1 MRQKQKTS
9 GWKKWRKLFN
19 DIHLWL
25 GIASGLVLFIVCL
38 SGTIYT
44 FRDEVEELFEPSKY
58 YVETK
63 GNDPLSPDALV
74 QKAEEASG
82 GKASALTIPQNDS
95 KAYQVTIKKSAED
108 RRGTGYFIDQ
118 YSGNILGSQESAV
131 SSFFVTVMR
140 LHRWLL
146 IEGDV
151 GKIIVGASTIIFVF
165 LTLTGIVIWFPVK
178 LKNWK
183 QGLKVK
189 TNANWKRVNHDLH
202 NTLGFYSFLLL
213 LIMGLTGLCWSFGW
227 YRDGLSKVM
236 GAEVFGGR
244 KEKPMKS
251 TPPSNTAETVPPLS
265 ISHYLAVAEELLPYE
280 GDYRISLP
288 NSPESAVVINKNKT
302 GFFAL
307 SASDKVQLDQYSALP
322 LKVDKFADKA
332 LNEQIV
338 ALIRPLHIGNV
349 MGLFSKILYFLACL
363 FATSLPV
370 TGTLIWINKLRKK
383 PKKKAKK
390 RKEGKE
396 EVVVMAS

>member
-1 MRQKQKTS
+1 MTQKKKKS

-19 DIHLWL
+19 DVHLWL
-25 GIASGLVLFIVCL
+25 GIASGLVLFVVCL

-44 FRDEVEELFEPSKY
+44 FRQEAEELLEPSKY

-63 GNDPLSPDALV
+63 GETPLSPDVLI

-82 GKASALTIPQNDS
+82 GKALAITMPENNA
-95 KAYQVTIKKSAED
+95 KAYQINIKKSAED

-118 YSGNILGSQESAV
+118 YTGNILGDQESAV
-131 SSFFVTVMR
+131 SAFFLTMMK

-146 IEGDV
+146 IEGDT
-151 GKIIVGASTIIFVF
+151 GKIIVGISTIIFVL
-165 LTLTGIVIWFPVK
+165 LTLTGIVIWFPIK
-178 LKNWK
+178 LKNWR
-183 QGLKVK
+183 QGLKIK
-189 TNANWKRVNHDLH
+189 TTANWKRVNHDLH

-236 GAEVFGGR
+236 GAEVFGAR
-244 KEKPMKS
+244 KEKPMDS
-251 TPPSNTAETVPPLS
+251 TLPADSAKAKPLS
-265 ISHYLAVAEELLPYE
+265 ISSYLAVADELLSYE
-280 GDYRISLP
+280 GNYRVSLP
-288 NSPESAVVINKNKT
+288 SSAEAAVVISKSKN

-307 SASDKVQLDQYSALP
+307 AASDKVQLDQYSAAP

-332 LNEQIV
+332 FNEKIV
-338 ALIRPLHIGNV
+338 ALIRPLHTGEV

-370 TGTLIWINKLRKK
+370 TGTIIWINSLRKK
-383 PKKKAKK
+383 PKKKKK
-390 RKEGKE
+390 NHKMKEKE
-396 EVVVMAS
+396 VAMAH